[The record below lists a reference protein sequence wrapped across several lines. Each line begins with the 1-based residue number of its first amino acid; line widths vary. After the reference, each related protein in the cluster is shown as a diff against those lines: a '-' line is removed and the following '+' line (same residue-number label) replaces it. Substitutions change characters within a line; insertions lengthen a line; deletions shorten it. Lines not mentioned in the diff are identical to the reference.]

1 MKKIAILL
9 FALLLTACVN
19 TQFAEM
25 RDGNRSAL
33 TKVDI
38 GMSKTQVISVMG
50 ERTATEPASGTY
62 TNPFKRETLKGAD
75 GKSYDVLFYY
85 TQQIGDNPIETGLTP
100 IAFLDNKVV
109 GIGWG
114 YLDAVS
120 GNSTSTI
127 RRR

>member
-1 MKKIAILL
+1 
-9 FALLLTACVN
+9 
-19 TQFAEM
+19 M
-25 RDGNRSAL
+25 RDGNRIAL
-33 TKVDI
+33 AKVDI
-38 GMSKTQVISVMG
+38 GMTKTQVIGIMG
-50 ERTATEPASGTY
+50 DRTATEAASGTY
-62 TNPFKRETLKGAD
+62 TNPFKRETIKGVD

-85 TQQIGDNPIETGLTP
+85 TQQIGNSPIETGLTP
-100 IAFLDNKVV
+100 IAFLENKVV